1 MFKKKESTSPEK
13 AYVINWI
20 NTSLIPLKSDITRL
34 IKKIYI
40 YMEAVKIY
48 SSEDMISTIRNN
60 KQHLSLLIDEYTLVR
75 QDIVS
80 YINSRQVDISYPPE
94 AKEIIVNRVESL
106 LEMANK

>member
-13 AYVINWI
+13 TYVINWI

-40 YMEAVKIY
+40 HMEAVKIY

-60 KQHLSLLIDEYTLVR
+60 KQYLSLLIDEYTLVR

-94 AKEIIVNRVESL
+94 AKEIIVNRIESL
-106 LEMANK
+106 LGMTNK